1 MGIIDD
7 KQAFKDV
14 FKKLELF
21 TLVQEEIKG
30 GQGWCLVIGS
40 QFLNHMFPPDH

>member
-7 KQAFKDV
+7 KQTFKDV

-21 TLVQEEIKG
+21 SLGQEEIKK

-40 QFLNHMFPPDH
+40 QFLNHMFTQDH